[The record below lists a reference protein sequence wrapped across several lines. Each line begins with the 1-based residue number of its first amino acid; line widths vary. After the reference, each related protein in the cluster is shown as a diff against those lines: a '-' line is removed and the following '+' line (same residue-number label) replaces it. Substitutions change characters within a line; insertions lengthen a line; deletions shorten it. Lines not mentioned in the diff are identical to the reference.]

1 MSAHTLLAYYVAV
14 AAAVPAGG
22 SQSPVA
28 RLRMPA
34 LESMA
39 QRWVT
44 NVLSAFSQVLNVCL
58 RVVGRRDVQDRLR
71 PELCHDH
78 LPPQPGVELL
88 RLPSQPDP
96 LSKGSL
102 ITLGR

>member
-1 MSAHTLLAYYVAV
+1 MPFPCCPLQDAGVGEHGPEVRDEL
-14 AAAVPAGG
+14 PAFG
-22 SQSPVA
+22 
-28 RLRMPA
+28 
-34 LESMA
+34 
-39 QRWVT
+39 
-44 NVLSAFSQVLNVCL
+44 QVLDVCL